1 MSWATPLNVAP
12 CRVKVNPSL
21 ERKTFSFQLKLN
33 GDASAQPYYHRHA
46 ESLQMT
52 DMMAKT
58 TSWPLLRT
66 SKAEINSE
74 IAKTE
79 SGPEWLR
86 RLEHGNWLCACST
99 ARVSLQVNA
108 PCWQKEVSSRKVQ
121 ESHST
126 YSTANFNAN
135 THTHMQIIARSQCLT
150 LPKTSIH
157 VIELLA
163 AS

>member
-1 MSWATPLNVAP
+1 MLLPN
-12 CRVKVNPSL
+12 RI
-21 ERKTFSFQLKLN
+21 
-33 GDASAQPYYHRHA
+33 HRHA
-46 ESLQMT
+46 ESLRMT
-52 DMMAKT
+52 DMMAET
-58 TSWPLLRT
+58 TSWPLLCA

-135 THTHMQIIARSQCLT
+135 THTHTHADNCKVTMLETSQNFD
-150 LPKTSIH
+150 PRDR
-157 VIELLA
+157 A
-163 AS
+163 ASC